1 MSAVTAP
8 SVAALLSPLI
18 PSLLLLADKFQESSS
33 EGLNAACVDAHKGD
47 AGGAWKCI
55 FAQWSSAHIKTPT
68 FPMQSQY
75 DAWQTGNVMG
85 APDPGTT
92 PAATQNVFGK
102 NLTAL
107 VKSQLLCAPHLCPRP
122 LLDCAHPGLN
132 AAVVFARRSQPQH
145 GIFLDSCHHHCGN
158 WDGSEIDGK
167 LIGSALQEWY
177 NMGSQKL
184 PNKGFFN
191 QDKPFPCDACCK
203 PGKYSYGLI
212 GIGRPF
218 MSAMAAK
225 EDEHPTAEF
234 AKEEEYPTAE
244 FAVLAHAVEM
254 LSDWNAEL

>member
-1 MSAVTAP
+1 MRSAVRSITPTCRTSVSAVTAP

-107 VKSQLLCAPHLCPRP
+107 VKSQLLCAP
-122 LLDCAHPGLN
+122 LLSPARFLAVLN
-132 AAVVFARRSQPQH
+132 AAVVFAGSCAGASLSTASSWTAATTTAATGTARRS
-145 GIFLDSCHHHCGN
+145 
-158 WDGSEIDGK
+158 
-167 LIGSALQEWY
+167 
-177 NMGSQKL
+177 
-184 PNKGFFN
+184 
-191 QDKPFPCDACCK
+191 
-203 PGKYSYGLI
+203 
-212 GIGRPF
+212 
-218 MSAMAAK
+218 
-225 EDEHPTAEF
+225 TA
-234 AKEEEYPTAE
+234 
-244 FAVLAHAVEM
+244 
-254 LSDWNAEL
+254 S